1 MPIYAVFD
9 RLGHHSTKQDQK
21 SVPQIFTV
29 QAYFPSK
36 TESYLIVS
44 FNRGH
49 IAAGSNVI
57 SDFDMATYKGVIR
70 YLLMTISF

>member
-1 MPIYAVFD
+1 MSLKYSQFK
-9 RLGHHSTKQDQK
+9 H
-21 SVPQIFTV
+21 IFHR
-29 QAYFPSK
+29 K

-70 YLLMTISF
+70 RLIDSNQLGLDPD

>member
-36 TESYLIVS
+36 NGVL
-44 FNRGH
+44 
-49 IAAGSNVI
+49 
-57 SDFDMATYKGVIR
+57 FDR
-70 YLLMTISF
+70 

>member
-9 RLGHHSTKQDQK
+9 RLGQTPPLSTKHDQ
-21 SVPQIFTV
+21 IEFTV

-36 TESYLIVS
+36 KVLFDRFS

-49 IAAGSNVI
+49 IAGLAAI
-57 SDFDMATYKGVIR
+57 QR
-70 YLLMTISF
+70 YFRFRYGHL